1 MNDFGKVDRRYS
13 KVLSERGLELKIV
26 QNKHEN
32 IQIIKKTSID
42 KIKIME
48 NQNGVQRYMNLK
60 HGISTPFFLLY
71 FYHYGEG
78 GFL

>member
-1 MNDFGKVDRRYS
+1 MISGKWIGDIPKYYQ
-13 KVLSERGLELKIV
+13 KEGWKLKIV